1 MTKFVRYTG
10 WRHSA
15 AIWHGIPTNAR
26 KSMIALLERDL
37 TYVVTKAMLSKG
49 VEDTLYT
56 HLPTYFDQRYSKVTK
71 LASHDFWSH
80 GWNHFPLVL
89 NRLTYGGWLTRNGA
103 ELIDPLCDSL
113 RDAYLRGS
121 LE

>member
-1 MTKFVRYTG
+1 MQTFVRYTG

-37 TYVVTKAMLSKG
+37 TDMVTKVMLSKG
-49 VEDTLYT
+49 VDDALYT
-56 HLPTYFDQRYSKVTK
+56 LLPTYFDQRYCKPTK

-89 NRLTYGGWLTRNGA
+89 NRLMLGGWLTRNGL
-103 ELIDPLCDSL
+103 ELIDSLCDSL

-121 LE
+121 PE